1 MPEIAIVEEDMRNKT
16 RMGRQ
21 SLRIEPQP
29 EARFLREYRNK
40 AQKQKLSQSGGH
52 SWMLWEE
59 TEEKKSLSPEQT
71 SLEVPTKAQVRK
83 YSILL
88 IY

>member
-1 MPEIAIVEEDMRNKT
+1 MPETAIVEEDMRNKT

-29 EARFLREYRNK
+29 EARFLREYRDK
-40 AQKQKLSQSGGH
+40 ALKQKLSQSGGN

-71 SLEVPTKAQVRK
+71 TLEVPSTTEVRK
-83 YSILL
+83 LS
-88 IY
+88 